1 MAERDVIMNKKRLA
15 RELVVMVRTAGLASL
30 VAWIASAIYVDRKLH
45 SVTSN
50 YKFGPMR
57 HLAYY
62 STIAHKAN
70 RMLGD
75 AALETWTKAQE
86 EDAEYYRRI
95 EDEHDRLLANAKKNG
110 TWDKPRVN
118 NWKVSMTPMDR

>member
-1 MAERDVIMNKKRLA
+1 MSRSNLVSGLKGAAWLIGMAS
-15 RELVVMVRTAGLASL
+15 TA
-30 VAWIASAIYVDRKLH
+30 AWVASAVYVDRRLH

-62 STIAHKAN
+62 SAIAHKAN

-75 AALETWTKAQE
+75 AALETWTEAQK
-86 EDAEYYRRI
+86 EDADYYQRI
-95 EDEHDRLLANAKKNG
+95 EDEHDRLLDEAKKNG
-110 TWDKPRVN
+110 TWDKHRVK
-118 NWKVSMTPMDR
+118 NWKVSMMPMDR

>member
-1 MAERDVIMNKKRLA
+1 MEEGDVNMDMKGLA
-15 RELVVMVRTAGLASL
+15 RGAASGLVVLASTVGLASL
-30 VAWIASAIYVDRKLH
+30 VAWIASAIYVDKKLH

-70 RMLGD
+70 RMLDD
-75 AALETWTKAQE
+75 AALETWTKAQA
-86 EDAEYYRRI
+86 EDAAHYSRI
-95 EDEHDRLLANAKKNG
+95 EDEHDRLLAQAKKNG
-110 TWDKPRVN
+110 TWGC
-118 NWKVSMTPMDR
+118 

>member
-1 MAERDVIMNKKRLA
+1 MNKKRLA

-45 SVTSN
+45 AVTSN

-118 NWKVSMTPMDR
+118 N

>member
-1 MAERDVIMNKKRLA
+1 MDMKGLAGGLA
-15 RELVVMVRTAGLASL
+15 RILATLAGAAGLASL
-30 VAWIASAIYVDRKLH
+30 VAWVASAIYVDKKLH
-45 SVTSN
+45 AVTSN

-70 RMLGD
+70 RMLDD

-86 EDAEYYRRI
+86 EDAAHYSRI
-95 EDEHDRLLANAKKNG
+95 EDEHDRLLAKAKKEG
-110 TWDKPRVN
+110 TWGC
-118 NWKVSMTPMDR
+118 